1 MGLDDISAVN
11 GFGLLW
17 LDFLKNSFGIFVAF
31 TVFLGIVIFVLMPA
45 YTNIVLF
52 GGGLKMV
59 MNIDNFIAVVMLI
72 MMALFLVVTYQAVG
86 EIIAG
91 PRIPGLDIDSS
102 FWNAYLLD
110 TCMYYVYGG
119 EEPVCW
125 LIHN

>member
-59 MNIDNFIAVVMLI
+59 MNIDNFIAVVMLF
-72 MMALFLVVTYQAVG
+72 MMALFLVVTFQAVG
-86 EIIAG
+86 VNLESQRL
-91 PRIPGLDIDSS
+91 PSWCID
-102 FWNAYLLD
+102 A
-110 TCMYYVYGG
+110 
-119 EEPVCW
+119 
-125 LIHN
+125 H